1 MMGIAD
7 PLPHEDGSTPPVAA
21 AETKA
26 TTKPTAENSERSAS
40 PDAPAGN
47 GDTLQDAE
55 ASSPAQA
62 TDSVVPSVVNA
73 AGDHPQPQAAVSLEP
88 RSSSAPNG
96 QDDAA
101 LPDAASTQGQETA
114 QAPTSLPN
122 FDLSQ
127 IPEHLHMK
135 VPEFPDSDDDMYA
148 RMLTPLPNA
157 LRYPVTVAFGPRGGW
172 YIRWSDGTSGWESLP
187 PTLHAKLNNRL
198 PSLPGVRQLSMSD
211 NNDWF
216 VSFDDGSFAT
226 SGFPP
231 RGKLFD
237 ALHGDA
243 DADVTNLV
251 FAPGG
256 GFLLTREDGTAVWER
271 LPSGINDLLKR
282 RQRSDP
288 SVDYVAISKLGGW
301 FIMFQDREC
310 VWEGLPPQLTR
321 ILVQIVRKNPPHLVV
336 ALSPVDMMAYFI
348 GVGHASE
355 SNIEYPTL
363 KAALE
368 WQKGEKNAAG
378 EYLLEKP
385 QMNVNFTGAMP
396 VPPVESAEFEDL
408 FRRAAGGD
416 NSDPWG
422 AEDDQDPDDELKS
435 SVGGGGSVVEVKL
448 PSGHSQ
454 SRLDLDYSAHID
466 GNVEAEEGGRIL
478 LRAASSSLIDQKDL
492 LPKSSS
498 GNRWSLIGSG
508 SQNGVT
514 PPATFAGPQGTTSTP
529 PTPSTTG
536 ITGFFSSVFGLS
548 SKADKESA
556 AALPPLIPRPRS
568 RGAGELRSHNAHGHH
583 AHGGGHGHTD
593 TRNQSFTTSANSPED
608 DDEYDGETD
617 LMLDRVAQLKGQIQE
632 RLSLLQPDS
641 PYILVLKRFSDSLDE
656 HAYQLTST
664 RSAASPEQLAD
675 AEYFVL
681 YAEGWLEASEPHAL
695 PNPWLNGWLEG
706 RFGCGADE
714 VYTAV
719 ERHTAARDI
728 SDTAAETGAT
738 PTAKGEQATVDAHLK
753 LSYEYERAFFEGSMG
768 NPAITNSDKKV
779 VEEASTLRLNP
790 RDILYTA
797 KSVNDSAGSL
807 YHRATDIARGT
818 APRPVLRVVS
828 VDGRHYAVDNATL
841 WALRAARVDAV
852 ACVEADAGSV
862 DGLEPWTADAENG
875 RSVDIVEG

>member
-7 PLPHEDGSTPPVAA
+7 PLPYVDGPIPSVAT
-21 AETKA
+21 AEEIP
-26 TTKPTAENSERSAS
+26 TTKLPVENEQTPSQ
-40 PDAPAGN
+40 DAPGEN
-47 GDTLQDAE
+47 GDGLQDAD
-55 ASSPAQA
+55 ASPPPQES
-62 TDSVVPSVVNA
+62 DLVVPSVVHVSA
-73 AGDHPQPQAAVSLEP
+73 EHSQPQAAAPIEP
-88 RSSSAPNG
+88 QNRSTPDSHG
-96 QDDAA
+96 DAVLA
-101 LPDAASTQGQETA
+101 EAASHQVPEPA
-114 QAPTSLPN
+114 QAPSSLPN

-127 IPEHLHMK
+127 IPHDLHMK
-135 VPEFPDSDDDMYA
+135 VPEFPDSDDDIHA

-187 PTLHAKLNNRL
+187 PTLHSKLNNRL

-310 VWEGLPPQLTR
+310 VWEGLPPQLTK

-348 GVGHASE
+348 GVGYASE
-355 SNIEYPTL
+355 TNIEYPTL

-368 WQKGEKNAAG
+368 WQKGEKNADG

-385 QMNVNFTGAMP
+385 QMNVNYTGAMP

-454 SRLDLDYSAHID
+454 SRLDLDYAAHID

-478 LRAASSSLIDQKDL
+478 LRAASSSFIDQKDL
-492 LPKSSS
+492 PPKASS

-508 SQNGVT
+508 SQNGTT
-514 PPATFAGPQGTTSTP
+514 PPASLAGPQNSATP

-548 SKADKESA
+548 SKADKDSVS
-556 AALPPLIPRPRS
+556 ALPPAIPRPRS
-568 RGAGELRSHNAHGHH
+568 RGEGMSHSAHGHH
-583 AHGGGHGHTD
+583 GHSGGHGHTD
-593 TRNQSFTTSANSPED
+593 TRNQSFTTSAHSPEE

-632 RLSLLQPDS
+632 RLSLLHSDS
-641 PYILVLKRFSDSLDE
+641 LHISPLKRFSDSLDE
-656 HAYQLTST
+656 HAYRLTST

-681 YAEGWLEASEPHAL
+681 YAEGWLEASEPHPL
-695 PNPWLNGWLEG
+695 PNPWLNGWVEG

-714 VYTAV
+714 VFVAV
-719 ERHTAARDI
+719 ERHAAAATGGKLPSAAQTGTAA
-728 SDTAAETGAT
+728 TE
-738 PTAKGEQATVDAHLK
+738 GEQATVDAHLK
-753 LSYEYERAFFEGSMG
+753 LSYEYERAFRAAETG
-768 NPAITNSDKKV
+768 AAA
-779 VEEASTLRLNP
+779 ASRPQENQGENETTLRLNS
-790 RDILYTA
+790 REILYTA
-797 KSVNDSAGSL
+797 KSISDSAGSL
-807 YHRATDIARGT
+807 YHHATDLARGA
-818 APRPVLRVVS
+818 APLPVLRVVA
-828 VDGRHYAVDNATL
+828 VDGRHYAVDNAAL
-841 WALRAARVDAV
+841 WALRAARVEV
-852 ACVEADAGSV
+852 VSCVEADAGTV
-862 DGLEPWTADAENG
+862 DGLKAWTADPENG
-875 RSVDIVEG
+875 RTVEVVEG